1 MKKIKYGLF
10 AGLIFA
16 ILDIIPMFFIDIP
29 ERNIA
34 IIAAFINR
42 LLVGLLI
49 FTTDWL
55 IPKWLLGLLLGFI
68 LSLPDALITKT
79 YGPILG
85 SGIAGGL
92 IIGIVAQFTLKKDN
106 N

>member
-1 MKKIKYGLF
+1 MRKIKYGLL

-16 ILDIIPMFFIDIP
+16 ILDIVPMFFIDIP
-29 ERNIA
+29 ERYTA

-42 LLVGLLI
+42 FIVGLLI

-55 IPKWLLGLLLGFI
+55 IPKWLLGLILGFI

-85 SGIAGGL
+85 SGIIGGL
-92 IIGIVAQFTLKKDN
+92 IIGIVAQFILRKESN
-106 N
+106 

>member
-1 MKKIKYGLF
+1 MKRIKYGLL

-29 ERNIA
+29 DRYIA
-34 IIAAFINR
+34 IVAAFINR
-42 LLVGLLI
+42 FVIGLLI
-49 FTTDWL
+49 FTTEWM
-55 IPKWLLGLLLGFI
+55 IPKWILGLLLGFI

-85 SGIAGGL
+85 AGIVGGL
-92 IIGIVAQFTLKKDN
+92 IIGIVAQLVLKKE
-106 N
+106 

>member
-1 MKKIKYGLF
+1 MKKIIYGLI

-16 ILDIIPMFFIDIP
+16 ILDVIPMFFIDIP
-29 ERNIA
+29 DRYTA
-34 IIAAFINR
+34 ILAAFINR
-42 LLVGLLI
+42 FIVGLLI

-55 IPKWLLGLLLGFI
+55 IPKWLMGLILGFI

-92 IIGIVAQFTLKKDN
+92 IIGIVAQFILRKKIN
-106 N
+106 